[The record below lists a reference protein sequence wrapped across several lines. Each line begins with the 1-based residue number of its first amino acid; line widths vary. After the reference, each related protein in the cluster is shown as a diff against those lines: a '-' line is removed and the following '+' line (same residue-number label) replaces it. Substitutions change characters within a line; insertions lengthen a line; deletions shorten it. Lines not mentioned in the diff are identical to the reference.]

1 MPSLSSA
8 RISPGSDPAIKRLI
22 ASQAQRLM
30 IERLPR
36 AFYQRDVLEVAPQLL
51 GQHLVRMGPE
61 GRRSTYVITETE
73 AYRGEEDLACHAS
86 KGRTPRNEVMYGEG
100 GHLYMYLIY
109 GMYWMMNVVTGPA
122 GTPQAVLFRGIR
134 EANGPGK
141 LTRLLGVD
149 RGFYGE
155 DLVSSE
161 RIWIEEAGAVPEYT
175 TAPRVGIDYA
185 ADPWKSK
192 AWRFLMLV

>member
-1 MPSLSSA
+1 MT
-8 RISPGSDPAIKRLI
+8 
-22 ASQAQRLM
+22 
-30 IERLPR
+30 ERLPR

-51 GQHLVRMGPE
+51 GQHLVRIGPE
-61 GRRSTYVITETE
+61 GKRSSYVITETE

-86 KGRTPRNEVMYGEG
+86 KGRTPRTEVMYGEG

-134 EANGPGK
+134 EADGPGK
-141 LTRLLGVD
+141 LTRLLGID
-149 RGFYGE
+149 RGFSGE

-161 RIWIEEAGAVPEYT
+161 RFWIEESGARPEYT

-192 AWRFLMLV
+192 AWRFLMIL